1 MFCLPNV
8 SVGGTMDMLRDG
20 CVASETVFVEDVLV
34 YLVEEV
40 FLDDCEHDCKQST
53 TVVLTPGLNC

>member
-8 SVGGTMDMLRDG
+8 GVGSAVDMLRDG
-20 CVASETVFVEDVLV
+20 CVASGTVFVKDVLV
-34 YLVEEV
+34 YYIQEV

-53 TVVLTPGLNC
+53 AVVIMPE